1 MVIIFLENK
10 LGVNPYLAKSWK
22 IFPKNGRS
30 LRAFSGKYFQAFSK
44 LLISGHQWGVILEK
58 FSRRILS
65 LPSQEKNKKNC
76 LEKISRCLSE
86 SWPGFSVFEFLF
98 QILDYGKIFQK
109 KNLESRPENLPIW
122 IHRQGPFGRS
132 GDEGWASIFENSEI
146 KSVNA

>member
-1 MVIIFLENK
+1 MVIIFLEKK

-76 LEKISRCLSE
+76 LEKISRYPSE
-86 SWPGFSVFEFLF
+86 SWRGFSEFEFIF

-109 KNLESRPENLPIW
+109 KPWVKTRKFANMDSPSGTIW
-122 IHRQGPFGRS
+122 TVRWWGLSFDIWEFG
-132 GDEGWASIFENSEI
+132 D
-146 KSVNA
+146 